1 MITFLLVVLGIC
13 CFLCLY
19 RVARG
24 PTTADR
30 AVATD
35 ILGILVVGFC
45 AFFSL
50 KTKQDWYMNIALIW
64 TLLGFLGTI
73 TLAKYLEGKHF
84 DE

>member
-1 MITFLLVVLGIC
+1 
-13 CFLCLY
+13 
-19 RVARG
+19 
-24 PTTADR
+24 
-30 AVATD
+30 VATD

>member
-1 MITFLLVVLGIC
+1 MIYLLAILGIC

-19 RVARG
+19 RIARG
-24 PTTADR
+24 PTAADR

-64 TLLGFLGTI
+64 ALLGFIGTI